1 MSALDSIIQTINE
14 SSDKGTLFEK
24 LCLYF
29 LRNDPTQQSR
39 FSQVWLWREWPLNNG
54 EPDTGIDIVARLR
67 DSESY
72 CAVQCKF
79 REYDSSIT
87 KAEIDSFLALSS
99 KEIFSARIIFS
110 LTDNFNS
117 NARNAIKNQNPQVK
131 IFTLKT
137 LQESSIDWSTFEFS
151 DLYKVSYKAK
161 EHRKYQDDAINAVL
175 NGLANHDRGKLIMAC
190 GTGKTYTSLKIA
202 EKFAGKGGVVLVL
215 VPSISLMNQTVIAWN
230 NDHDKNIP
238 LIQFAVCSD
247 STVGK
252 NGYPEE
258 DLSPAD
264 LAFPATTTVKDIMSA
279 WHKQTH
285 ISESM
290 TVIFSTYQSLQ
301 KVKELQDN
309 NFPAFD
315 LAICDEAHRTAG
327 VSNSS
332 NNDDA
337 NFQLIHD
344 DSYITARKRL
354 YMTATPK
361 VFGDTPERK
370 AAIRK
375 KAQEH
380 NAVLYSMDD
389 EKIYGPE
396 FHRLS
401 FSQAVDAKLLA
412 DYKVM
417 IFMVKEEESKELTD
431 RAKLEGICT
440 ALAKDVQQED
450 YDFIQSDKAP
460 MKRAVNFTSTI
471 DESEDFFT
479 KEFPH
484 SVTTSTDSHET
495 ISFSVKHIDGTKSA
509 AERSRV
515 ISWLKDDSQPGECR
529 ILSNARCLSEGVDV
543 PALDA
548 VIFFSPKRSQIDIVQ
563 SVGRVMRKSDS
574 KKFGYVILPVAIKP
588 GEIPELALDNNKQY
602 KAVWEVLQALR
613 SHDDNFNATINSLDF
628 NGKSGKVR
636 VVAGKN
642 LRRYLTDEEIDAW
655 KQAVYVRM
663 VRKCGDR
670 EYWDKWV
677 SDLKDVTALHTQNLQ
692 SSLTIPGAKRAF
704 DDFLDDLRHTINPS
718 IQEDDA
724 LSMLAQHIV
733 SKRVFDELFS
743 DFSQL
748 NPVSRALQRIITSLT
763 QYGFKADDSQLE
775 KFYGHVH
782 EAVKEAKTDSAKQNL
797 IRRIYDNFFK
807 LAFPKTAQK
816 LGIVYTP
823 VEIVDFILK
832 SADWAV
838 RKHFGIDGFNGGL
851 SSPQVHILDPFSGT
865 GTFIARLIQSGIIPR
880 GFLARKFLDR
890 ERPQIFAN
898 EILLLPY
905 YISAVNIESAFSKI
919 YDDEYHEF
927 PGMILADT
935 FRLNADATRYLHTIF
950 KENGQ
955 RAANEEDDE
964 TVNIII
970 GNPPYSVGQKSANDN
985 NQNTRY
991 EKLSASVKNSYAER
1005 STSTNKNSLY
1015 DSYILAFRWA
1025 SDRLRNQDRGVIC
1038 FVTNGSFLDSN
1049 SADGMR
1055 KCLADEF
1062 SYIYVFNLRG
1072 NQRAA
1077 DWRKEGEKVFGE
1089 GSQCPVAVTMLVK
1102 DERMK
1107 GRPCE
1112 IYYYDVADGMKRK
1125 EKLDELLRLESFGKM
1140 IDGGLMR
1147 RIEPNDA
1154 GDWVN
1159 MRTEIYAGF
1168 RNLGNKKEA
1177 DREAIFGER
1186 YSKGL
1191 MTARD
1196 AWCYNFS
1203 RAELIR
1209 NMAGMI
1215 EIYNSERE
1223 RWNREGS
1230 GKFEDFIMK
1239 DPAKISW
1246 ARGLLQRAERNEP
1259 LTFSEGAVRL
1269 SMYRP
1274 YVKEYLYFGLYI
1286 NEMTYKMPQ
1295 IFPEH
1300 DTKNLV
1306 ISIPGIGTKK
1316 DFSVLMT
1323 DCIPEVQMMMNGQC
1337 FPLYWYTRGEDLFE
1351 TGLVRHDGIGDS
1363 SLVEFRTHYGDKAIT
1378 KEEIFYYVYGVL
1390 SSREYA
1396 ARFGNDAKKV
1406 LARVPFVKDI
1416 ETFREFSEAGRKL
1429 GALHVNYESAEEW
1442 PLEVS
1447 HDGGRI
1453 TKLRVN
1459 REDGEI
1465 CGPGVTVRGIPACA
1479 WEYRVNGRSALEWI
1493 VERYKDETDK
1503 ASGIRNDCNEWG
1515 GAEYVL
1521 SLIRRVVTV
1530 SVETVRILEGLPE
1543 LGV

>member
-1 MSALDSIIQTINE
+1 MSALDSIIEKINA

-29 LRNDPTQQSR
+29 LRNDPTQQQR
-39 FSQVWLWREWPLNNG
+39 FSDVWPWREWPLNNS
-54 EPDTGIDIVARLR
+54 EPDTGIDIVARVR
-67 DSESY
+67 NSESY

-79 REYDSSIT
+79 REDDATIT
-87 KAEIDSFLALSS
+87 KSEIDSFLALSS
-99 KEIFSARIIFS
+99 KEIFSARIIFT
-110 LTDNFNS
+110 LTDNFNT
-117 NARNAIKNQNPQVK
+117 NARNALKDQSPGVTILTRKN
-131 IFTLKT
+131 FE
-137 LQESSIDWSTFEFS
+137 ESNIDWSTFDFS
-151 DLYKVSYKAK
+151 KPGHVSHIVKNL
-161 EHRKYQDDAINAVL
+161 RKHQINAINDVL
-175 NGLANHDRGKLIMAC
+175 NGLAKHDRGKLIMAC
-190 GTGKTYTSLKIA
+190 GTGKTFTSLKIA
-202 EKFAGKGGVVLVL
+202 EKFAGKGGYVLVL

-230 NDHDKNIP
+230 NDHDNKLP

-247 STVGK
+247 STVGR
-252 NGYPEE
+252 YPEE

-264 LAFPATTTVKDIMSA
+264 LAFEATTDAESLIAT
-279 WHKQTH
+279 WRKQTH
-285 ISESM
+285 MSESM
-290 TVIFSTYQSLQ
+290 TVIFSTYQSLH

-309 NFPAFD
+309 GFPVFD
-315 LAICDEAHRTAG
+315 LVICDEAHRTAG
-327 VSNSS
+327 VSNS
-332 NNDDA
+332 NDDA

-344 DSYITARKRL
+344 DSFIKARKRL

-389 EKIYGPE
+389 ENIYGSE

-401 FSQAVDAKLLA
+401 FSQAVSANLLA

-417 IFMVKEEESKELTD
+417 IFMVKEEESKQLTD
-431 RAKLEGICT
+431 MAKLEGICT

-450 YDFIQSDKAP
+450 YDFIQSDTAP

-471 DESEDFFT
+471 SESEDFFT
-479 KEFPH
+479 AKFPA
-484 SVTTSTDSHET
+484 SHAA
-495 ISFSVKHIDGTKSA
+495 ISFSVKHIDGKKSA

-515 ISWLKDDSQPGECR
+515 INWLKQDSQPGECR

-548 VIFFSPKRSQIDIVQ
+548 VIFFKPKYSQIDIVQ
-563 SVGRVMRKSDS
+563 SVGRVMRKSDG
-574 KKFGYVILPVAIKP
+574 KKFGYVILPIAIKP
-588 GEIPELALDNNKQY
+588 DDIPETALDKNKEY
-602 KAVWEVLQALR
+602 KSVWEVLQALR

-628 NGKSGKVR
+628 NGKSDKVR

-642 LRRYLTDEEIDAW
+642 LREYLTDEEIDQW

-677 SDLKDVTALHTQNLQ
+677 ADLKDVTALHTQNLQ
-692 SSLTIPGAKRAF
+692 DSLKIPGANRAF
-704 DDFLDDLRHTINPS
+704 NEFLDDLRATINPS
-718 IQEDDA
+718 ISPDDA

-748 NPVSRALQRIITSLT
+748 NPVSRALQRIISSLT
-763 QYGFKADDSQLE
+763 QYGFRADDSQLE

-823 VEIVDFILK
+823 VEIVDFILR

-838 RKHFGIDGFNGGL
+838 RSLLNIDDGL
-851 SSPQVHILDPFSGT
+851 ASLHVHILDPFSGT
-865 GTFIARLIQSGIIPR
+865 GTFTARLIQSGLIPR
-880 GFLARKFLDR
+880 GRLTYKYDHG
-890 ERPQIFAN
+890 EIFAN

-935 FRLNADATRYLHTIF
+935 FTLNADATRYLHTIF

-955 RAANEEDDE
+955 RAANEEDDS

-1025 SDRLRNQDRGVIC
+1025 SDRLRGQPRGVIC
-1038 FVTNGSFLDSN
+1038 FVTNGSFIDSN

-1140 IDGGLMR
+1140 TDGGLMR
-1147 RIEPNDA
+1147 RIIPNDA

-1168 RNLGNKKEA
+1168 RNLGNKKEHG
-1177 DREAIFGER
+1177 REAIFGER
-1186 YSKGL
+1186 YSAGVR
-1191 MTARD
+1191 TSRD
-1196 AWCYNFS
+1196 AWCVNFS
-1203 RAELIR
+1203 REALFA

-1230 GKFEDFIMK
+1230 GRIEDFVTN

-1246 ARGLLQRAERNEP
+1246 TDSLYARAKRNEP
-1259 LTFSEGAVRL
+1259 VTFSEEAVRVSL
-1269 SMYRP
+1269 YRP
-1274 YVKEYLYFGLYI
+1274 YVKEYLYFSGSM
-1286 NEMTYKMPQ
+1286 NERMYQTTH

-1300 DTKNLV
+1300 DTKNLLICV
-1306 ISIPGIGTKK
+1306 AGVSAKK

-1323 DCIPEVQMMMNGQC
+1323 NCLPELQTIMNGQC
-1337 FPLYWYTRGEDLFE
+1337 FPQYWYTRGEDLFE

-1363 SLVEFRTHYGDKAIT
+1363 SLVEFRTHYGDSAIT
-1378 KEEIFYYVYGVL
+1378 KKDIFYYVYGVL

-1416 ETFREFSEAGRKL
+1416 ETFREFSRAGREL

-1442 PLEVS
+1442 PVKVS
-1447 HDGGRI
+1447 GNESDVRI
-1453 TKLRVN
+1453 TRMKIADENGSRV
-1459 REDGEI
+1459 I
-1465 CGPGVTVRGIPACA
+1465 HVAPGITVREIPACA

-1493 VERYKDETDK
+1493 VERYRDDVDK
-1503 ASGIRNDCNEWG
+1503 ASGIRNDCNEWN
-1515 GAEYVL
+1515 GADYVL
-1521 SLIRRVVTV
+1521 RLIRRVITV

>member
-1 MSALDSIIQTINE
+1 MSALDIIIEEINA
-14 SSDKGTLFEK
+14 SSDKGILFEK

-29 LRNDPTQQSR
+29 LRNDPTQQQR
-39 FSQVWLWREWPLNNG
+39 FSDVWFWREWPGNEG
-54 EPDTGIDIVARLR
+54 QPDTGIDIVARVR

-79 REYDSSIT
+79 REDDSSIS
-87 KAEIDSFLALSS
+87 KKEIDSFLALSS
-99 KEIFSARIIFS
+99 KEIYSARILFS
-110 LTDNFNS
+110 LTDNFNTH
-117 NARNAIKNQNPQVK
+117 ARNALKDQSPGVTILTRKNFEDSN
-131 IFTLKT
+131 
-137 LQESSIDWSTFEFS
+137 IDWSTFDFS
-151 DLYKVSYKAK
+151 NPGHISHIVKTL
-161 EHRKYQDDAINAVL
+161 RKHQINAVNDVL
-175 NGLANHDRGKLIMAC
+175 KGLAQHDRGKLIMAC

-230 NDHDKNIP
+230 NDHDKN
-238 LIQFAVCSD
+238 LRMIQFAVCSD

-264 LAFPATTTVKDIMSA
+264 LAFEATTTVEDLMSA

-285 ISESM
+285 KSEAM
-290 TVIFSTYQSLQ
+290 TVVFSTYQSLQ

-309 NFPAFD
+309 GFPAFD
-315 LAICDEAHRTAG
+315 LAVCDEAHRTAG
-327 VSNSS
+327 VSSG
-332 NNDDA
+332 NDDA

-344 DSYITARKRL
+344 DSFIHARKRL

-370 AAIRK
+370 AAIKK
-375 KAQEH
+375 KAAEH

-389 EKIYGPE
+389 ENIYGPE

-401 FSQAVDAKLLA
+401 FSQAVSANLLA

-450 YDFIQSDKAP
+450 YDFIQSDTAP

-471 DESEDFFT
+471 SESEEFFT
-479 KEFPH
+479 PKIQR
-484 SVTTSTDSHET
+484 T
-495 ISFSVKHIDGTKSA
+495 ITHGHDAITFTAKHIDGKKSA

-548 VIFFSPKRSQIDIVQ
+548 VIFFKPKYSQIDIVQ
-563 SVGRVMRKSDS
+563 SVGRVMRKSDG
-574 KKFGYVILPVAIKP
+574 KKFGYVILPIAIKP
-588 GEIPELALDNNKQY
+588 GDIPEFALDKNKEY
-602 KAVWEVLQALR
+602 KSVWEVLQALR

-628 NGKSGKVR
+628 NGKSDKVR

-642 LRRYLTDEEIDAW
+642 LREYLTDEEVDQW

-677 SDLKDVTALHTQNLQ
+677 ADLAEVTDNHTKNLQ
-692 SSLTIPGAKRAF
+692 SSLKIPGAKRAF
-704 DDFLDDLRHTINPS
+704 NEFLDDLRATINPS
-718 IQEDDA
+718 ISPDDA

-748 NPVSRALQRIITSLT
+748 NPVSRALQRIISSLT
-763 QYGFKADDSQLE
+763 QYGFRADDSQLE

-797 IRRIYDNFFK
+797 IRRIYDNFFR

-823 VEIVDFILK
+823 VEIVDFILR

-838 RKHFGIDGFNGGL
+838 RSILNIDDGL
-851 SSPQVHILDPFSGT
+851 ASLRVHILDPFSGT
-865 GTFIARLIQSGIIPR
+865 GTFTARLIQSGLIPR
-880 GFLARKFLDR
+880 GRLTYKYDHG
-890 ERPQIFAN
+890 EIFAN

-919 YDDEYHEF
+919 DDDEYHEF
-927 PGMILADT
+927 PGMVLADT
-935 FRLNADATRYLHTIF
+935 FRLNADITRPLHPIF
-950 KENGQ
+950 RENGE
-955 RAANEEDDE
+955 RAQNEEDDS

-970 GNPPYSVGQKSANDN
+970 GNPPYSVGQKNANDN
-985 NQNTRY
+985 NKNTHY
-991 EKLSASVKNSYAER
+991 DNLYGAVNDTYAKR
-1005 STSTNKNSLY
+1005 STATNKNSLY

-1025 SDRLRNQDRGVIC
+1025 SDRLRNQPRGVVC

-1055 KCLADEF
+1055 LCLAEDF

-1072 NQRAA
+1072 NANTSGELRQ
-1077 DWRKEGEKVFGE
+1077 KEKGNVFGNN
-1089 GSQCPVAVTMLVK
+1089 SKTPVAITMLVK
-1102 DERMK
+1102 DERRNGK
-1107 GRPCE
+1107 PCE
-1112 IYYYDVADGMKRK
+1112 IRYYESGDYMSGD
-1125 EKLDELLRLESFGKM
+1125 EKLDELSRRESFGKM
-1140 IDGGLMR
+1140 MGDGLMR
-1147 RIEPNDA
+1147 KIVPNNQ
-1154 GDWVN
+1154 GDWLT
-1159 MRTEIYAGF
+1159 MRKEIYDSF
-1168 RNLGNKKEA
+1168 FSLGNKKE
-1177 DREAIFGER
+1177 DRPAIFDER
-1186 YSKGL
+1186 YSRGVL
-1191 MTARD
+1191 TGRD
-1196 AWCYNFS
+1196 FWCFNFS
-1203 RAELIR
+1203 QGALIR

-1215 EIYNSERE
+1215 DVYNSECE
-1223 RWNREGS
+1223 RWNRHGEG
-1230 GKFEDFIMK
+1230 KIRDFVTN

-1246 ARGLLQRAERNEP
+1246 TRGLLERAERNEFI
-1259 LTFSEGAVRL
+1259 TFSKEAVRVSL
-1269 SMYRP
+1269 YRP
-1274 YVKEYLYFGLYI
+1274 YVKEYLYFSPSV
-1286 NEMTYKMPQ
+1286 NEMTLRIPQ

-1306 ISIPGIGTKK
+1306 IMVLGIGSKK

-1323 DCIPEVQMMMNGQC
+1323 NCIPEYLMMMNGQC
-1337 FPLYWYTRGEDLFE
+1337 FPLYWYTQEKQMTLFE
-1351 TGLVRHDGIGDS
+1351 SGLVRHDGIGDS
-1363 SLVEFRTHYGDKAIT
+1363 ALAEFRTHYGDSAIT
-1378 KEEIFYYVYGVL
+1378 KEDIFYYVYGVL

-1396 ARFGNDAKKV
+1396 ERFGNDAKKV
-1406 LARVPFVKDI
+1406 LARVPFVKDA
-1416 ETFREFSEAGRKL
+1416 ETFREFSQAGRKL

-1442 PLEVS
+1442 PVDVR

-1453 TKLRVN
+1453 TKLSVN
-1459 REDGEI
+1459 KKDKDDKSTWEI
-1465 CGPGVTVRGIPACA
+1465 SGTGVVVRGIPSEA

-1493 VERYKDETDK
+1493 VERYRDDTDK

-1515 GAEYVL
+1515 GAGYVV
-1521 SLIRRVVTV
+1521 SLIRRVITV

>member
-1 MSALDSIIQTINE
+1 MSALDSIIQTIHD

-29 LRNDPTQQSR
+29 LRNDPTQQQR
-39 FSQVWLWREWPLNNG
+39 FSDVWPWREWPLNNG
-54 EPDTGIDIVARLR
+54 EPDTGIDIVARVR

-79 REYDSSIT
+79 REDDSSIS

-99 KEIFSARIIFS
+99 KEIFSARILFT
-110 LTDNFNS
+110 LTDNFNTH
-117 NARNAIKNQNPQVK
+117 ARNALKGQSPQVTP
-131 IFTLKT
+131 ITRTTL
-137 LQESSIDWSTFEFS
+137 EASNIDWSTFDFS
-151 DLYKVSYKAK
+151 KPGHVKHTVKTLKD
-161 EHRKYQDDAINAVL
+161 HQINAINDVL
-175 NGLANHDRGKLIMAC
+175 NGLAKHDRGKLIMAC
-190 GTGKTYTSLKIA
+190 GTGKTFTSLKIA
-202 EKFAGKGGVVLVL
+202 EKFAGKGGSVLVL

-230 NDHDKNIP
+230 NDHDNKLP

-247 STVGK
+247 STVGQK
-252 NGYPEE
+252 VYPDE
-258 DLSPAD
+258 DMNPAD
-264 LAFPATTTVKDIMSA
+264 LAFPATTDAESLIST
-279 WHKQTH
+279 WRKQTH

-290 TVIFSTYQSLQ
+290 TVIFSTYQSLH

-309 NFPAFD
+309 GFPVFD

-327 VSNSS
+327 VSS

-344 DSYITARKRL
+344 DSFIHARKRL

-370 AAIRK
+370 AAIKK

-401 FSQAVDAKLLA
+401 FSQAVSANLLA

-417 IFMVKEEESKELTD
+417 IFMVKEEESKQLTD
-431 RAKLEGICT
+431 MAKLEGICT

-450 YDFIQSDKAP
+450 YDFIQSDTAP

-471 DESEDFFT
+471 EESEKFFT
-479 KEFPH
+479 AKFP
-484 SVTTSTDSHET
+484 DSHAA
-495 ISFSVKHIDGTKSA
+495 ISFSVKHIDGKKSA

-515 ISWLKDDSQPGECR
+515 INWLKQDSQPGECR

-548 VIFFSPKRSQIDIVQ
+548 VIFFKPKYSQIDIVQ
-563 SVGRVMRKSDS
+563 SVGRVMRKSDG
-574 KKFGYVILPVAIKP
+574 KKFGYVILPIAIKP
-588 GEIPELALDNNKQY
+588 GELPGTELDKNKEY
-602 KAVWEVLQALR
+602 KSVWEVLQALR

-628 NGKSGKVR
+628 NGKSDKVR

-642 LRRYLTDEEIDAW
+642 LREYLTDEEIDQW

-677 SDLKDVTALHTQNLQ
+677 ADLKDVTALHTQNLQ
-692 SSLTIPGAKRAF
+692 DSLKIPGANRAF
-704 DDFLDDLRHTINPS
+704 NEFLDDLRATINPS
-718 IQEDDA
+718 ISPDDA

-748 NPVSRALQRIITSLT
+748 NPVSRALQRIISSLT
-763 QYGFKADDSQLE
+763 QYGFRADDSQLE

-823 VEIVDFILK
+823 VEIVDFILR
-832 SADWAV
+832 SSDWAV
-838 RKHFGIDGFNGGL
+838 RSLLNIDDGL
-851 SSPQVHILDPFSGT
+851 ASLHVHILDPFSGT
-865 GTFIARLIQSGIIPR
+865 GTFTARLIQSGLIPR
-880 GFLARKFLDR
+880 GRLTYKYDHG
-890 ERPQIFAN
+890 EIFAN

-927 PGMILADT
+927 PGMVLTDT
-935 FRLNADATRYLHTIF
+935 FRLNADITRPLHPIF
-950 KENGQ
+950 RENGE
-955 RAANEEDDE
+955 RAQNEEDDA

-970 GNPPYSVGQKSANDN
+970 GNPPYSVGQKNANDN

-1005 STSTNKNSLY
+1005 SSSTNKNSLY

-1025 SDRLRNQDRGVIC
+1025 SDRLRGQPRGVVC

-1062 SYIYVFNLRG
+1062 SCIYVFNLRG
-1072 NQRAA
+1072 NANTSGDLR
-1077 DWRKEGEKVFGE
+1077 RKEGDGIFGE
-1089 GSQCPVAVTMLVK
+1089 GSRTPAAVTMLVK
-1102 DERMK
+1102 DERRK
-1107 GRPCE
+1107 GKPCG
-1112 IYYYDVADGMKRK
+1112 IYYYEVGDCMRREA
-1125 EKLDELLRLESFGKM
+1125 KLDELSRLESFGKM
-1140 IDGGLMR
+1140 TEAGLMR
-1147 RIEPNDA
+1147 EIVPNDA
-1154 GDWVN
+1154 GDWLTK
-1159 MRTEIYAGF
+1159 RTEIYAGF
-1168 RNLGNKKEA
+1168 MNLGNKKEH
-1177 DREAIFGER
+1177 DRAAIFGER
-1186 YSKGL
+1186 YSAGVK
-1191 MTARD
+1191 TNRD
-1196 AWCYNFS
+1196 SWCYNFS

-1209 NMAGMI
+1209 NIAGMI
-1215 EIYNSERE
+1215 EVYNSERE

-1230 GKFEDFIMK
+1230 GRIEDFVTN

-1246 ARGLLQRAERNEP
+1246 DSNLMRHFKRNTPGE
-1259 LTFSEGAVRL
+1259 FQNESVRVSL
-1269 SMYRP
+1269 YRP
-1274 YVKEYLYFGLYI
+1274 FVKEYLYFSGVF
-1286 NEMTYKMPQ
+1286 NNSVHRMSS

-1306 ISIPGIGTKK
+1306 IYISGIGATK

-1323 DCIPEVQMMMNGQC
+1323 DCLPNLHLLDTGQC
-1337 FPLYWYTRGEDLFE
+1337 FPLYWYTRGEGLFD

-1429 GALHVNYESAEEW
+1429 GALHVNYESADEAL
-1442 PLEVS
+1442 LEVS

-1465 CGPGVTVRGIPACA
+1465 CGPGVRVAGIPACA
-1479 WEYRVNGRSALEWI
+1479 WEYKVNGKSALEWI
-1493 VERYKDETDK
+1493 AERYRDDVDK
-1503 ASGIRNDCNEWG
+1503 ASGIRNDCNEWA

>member
-1 MSALDSIIQTINE
+1 MSALDSIIQTIHD
-14 SSDKGTLFEK
+14 SPDSDKGTLFEK

-29 LRNDPTQQSR
+29 LRNDPTQQGR
-39 FSQVWLWREWPLNNG
+39 FSQVWPWREWPLNNG
-54 EPDTGIDIVARLR
+54 EPDTGIDIVARVR

-79 REYDSSIT
+79 REDDSSIT
-87 KAEIDSFLALSS
+87 KSEIDSFLALSS
-99 KEIFSARIIFS
+99 KEIFSARIIFT
-110 LTDNFNS
+110 LTDNFNTH
-117 NARNAIKNQNPQVK
+117 ARNALKDQSPGVTILTRKN
-131 IFTLKT
+131 LE
-137 LQESSIDWSTFEFS
+137 ESNINWSTFDFS
-151 DLYKVSYKAK
+151 KPGHVSHIVKNL
-161 EHRKYQDDAINAVL
+161 RKHQINAINDVL
-175 NGLANHDRGKLIMAC
+175 NGLAKHDRGKLIMAC
-190 GTGKTYTSLKIA
+190 GTGKTFTSLKIA
-202 EKFAGKGGVVLVL
+202 EKFAGKGGSVLVL

-230 NDHDKNIP
+230 NDHDNKLP

-252 NGYPEE
+252 YPEE

-264 LAFPATTTVKDIMSA
+264 LAFEATTDAESLIST

-290 TVIFSTYQSLQ
+290 TVIFSTYQSLH

-309 NFPAFD
+309 GFPVFD
-315 LAICDEAHRTAG
+315 LVICDEAHRTAG
-327 VSNSS
+327 VSSS
-332 NNDDA
+332 NDDA

-344 DSYITARKRL
+344 DSFIHAKKRL

-370 AAIRK
+370 AAIKK

-389 EKIYGPE
+389 ENIYGPE

-417 IFMVKEEESKELTD
+417 IFMVKEEESKQLTD
-431 RAKLEGICT
+431 MAKLEGICT

-450 YDFIQSDKAP
+450 YDFIQSDTAP

-471 DESEDFFT
+471 SESEDFFT
-479 KEFPH
+479 PNIQRTITPGH
-484 SVTTSTDSHET
+484 DSIT
-495 ISFSVKHIDGTKSA
+495 FTAKHIDGKKSA
-509 AERSRV
+509 AERSQV
-515 ISWLKDDSQPGECR
+515 INWLKQDSQPGECQ
-529 ILSNARCLSEGVDV
+529 ILSNSRCLSEGVDV

-548 VIFFSPKRSQIDIVQ
+548 VIFFKPKYSQIDIVQ
-563 SVGRVMRKSDS
+563 SVGRVMRKSDG
-574 KKFGYVILPVAIKP
+574 KKFGYVILPIAIKP
-588 GEIPELALDNNKQY
+588 GELPGTELDKNKEY
-602 KAVWEVLQALR
+602 KSVWEVLQALR

-628 NGKSGKVR
+628 NEKSDKVR

-642 LRRYLTDEEIDAW
+642 LREYLTDEEIDQW
-655 KQAVYVRM
+655 EQAVYVRM

-670 EYWDKWV
+670 EYWDRWV
-677 SDLKDVTALHTQNLQ
+677 ADLKDVTALHTQNLQ
-692 SSLTIPGAKRAF
+692 DSLKIPGANRAF
-704 DDFLDDLRHTINPS
+704 NEFLDDLRATINPS
-718 IQEDDA
+718 ISPDDA

-748 NPVSRALQRIITSLT
+748 NPVSRALQRIISSLT
-763 QYGFKADDSQLE
+763 QYGFRADDSQLE

-823 VEIVDFILK
+823 VEIVDFILR
-832 SADWAV
+832 SSDWAV
-838 RKHFGIDGFNGGL
+838 RSLLNIDDGL
-851 SSPQVHILDPFSGT
+851 ASLHVHILDPFSGT
-865 GTFIARLIQSGIIPR
+865 GTFTARLIQSGLIPR
-880 GFLARKFLDR
+880 GRLTYKYDHG
-890 ERPQIFAN
+890 EIFAN

-935 FRLNADATRYLHTIF
+935 FTLNADATRYLHTIF

-955 RAANEEDDE
+955 RAANEEDDK

-991 EKLSASVKNSYAER
+991 ENLYGAITDTYAKH
-1005 STSTNKNSLY
+1005 STATNKNSLY

-1038 FVTNGSFLDSN
+1038 FVTNGSFIDSN

-1072 NQRAA
+1072 NANTSGDLR
-1077 DWRKEGEKVFGE
+1077 RNEGDGIFGE
-1089 GSQCPVAVTMLVK
+1089 GSRTPAAVTMLVK

-1140 IDGGLMR
+1140 MDGGLMR
-1147 RIEPNDA
+1147 RIEPNEA

-1215 EIYNSERE
+1215 EVYNSERE

-1230 GKFEDFIMK
+1230 GKFEDFVTK
-1239 DPAKISW
+1239 DTAKISW
-1246 ARGLLQRAERNEP
+1246 ADGLFSRAKRNEP
-1259 LTFSEGAVRL
+1259 ITFSEEAVRV

-1274 YVKEYLYFGLYI
+1274 FVKEYLYFTGAM
-1286 NEMTYKMPQ
+1286 NERSYQMPS

-1306 ISIPGIGTKK
+1306 ISIPGIGAKK

-1323 DCIPEVQMMMNGQC
+1323 NCIPEVQMMMNGQC
-1337 FPLYWYTRGEDLFE
+1337 FPLYWYTRGEGLFD

-1363 SLVEFRTHYGDKAIT
+1363 SLAEFRTHYGDKAIT
-1378 KEEIFYYVYGVL
+1378 KEDIFYYVYGVL

-1396 ARFGNDAKKV
+1396 SRFGNDAKKV

-1416 ETFREFSEAGRKL
+1416 ETFREFSRAGREL

-1442 PLEVS
+1442 PVKVS
-1447 HDGGRI
+1447 GNESDVRI
-1453 TKLRVN
+1453 TRMKIAEESGSRV
-1459 REDGEI
+1459 I
-1465 CGPGVTVRGIPACA
+1465 HVAPGVTVREIPACA

-1493 VERYKDETDK
+1493 VERYRDDVDK
-1503 ASGIRNDCNEWG
+1503 ASGIRNDCNEWN
-1515 GAEYVL
+1515 GADYVL
-1521 SLIRRVVTV
+1521 RLIRRVITV